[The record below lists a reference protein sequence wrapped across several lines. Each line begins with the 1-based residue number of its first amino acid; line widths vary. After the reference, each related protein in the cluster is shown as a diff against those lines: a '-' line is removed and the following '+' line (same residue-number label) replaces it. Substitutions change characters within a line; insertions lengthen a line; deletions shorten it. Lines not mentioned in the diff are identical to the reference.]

1 MFPLRGLWNHA
12 PEEGDYLITCEVDW
26 LVSPPGN
33 AVQFSVQGN
42 SPVALSQ
49 IVALAV
55 DNSKSGADVQFIFT
69 DSGFKLTVPAH
80 NQVVA
85 PVFTNGLSFI
95 ANAPGAIVG
104 DQTVFQILNSAAMP
118 VSIAPSVLQNVG
130 SVVGITTANGSTPIV
145 SSTISGSLN
154 TASISFNFGGV
165 AAAGQMQILLEDGTG
180 KILWTGEISVLATP
194 AEINPILIPN
204 LSIRFVNGINIVVV
218 NSNIVG
224 GAIIANLY
232 YTTP

>member
-1 MFPLRGLWNHA
+1 MFPLRGLWHNA

-33 AVQFSVQGN
+33 AVQFSVAGN

-69 DSGFKLTVPAH
+69 DSGFKLTVPSH

-85 PVFTNGLSFI
+85 PVFTNALSFI
-95 ANAPGAIVG
+95 ASAPAAVIG

-118 VSIAPSVLQNVG
+118 VSIAPSSIQNHV
-130 SVVGITTANGSTPIV
+130 SLTENNLNNASTPLIPAPA
-145 SSTISGSLN
+145 SGSLN
-154 TASISFNFGGV
+154 TISIV
-165 AAAGQMQILLEDGTG
+165 VYVETVTAGDLAQIQLVDGTG
-180 KILWTGEISVLATP
+180 ALMWTQVVIATAAPQNLPFDLSGLNLRFSGGVSVVISESTLAGGFTVNAYYSTP
-194 AEINPILIPN
+194 
-204 LSIRFVNGINIVVV
+204 
-218 NSNIVG
+218 
-224 GAIIANLY
+224 
-232 YTTP
+232 